1 MLQALE
7 LEEFRALERQII
19 RETGP
24 SLRASQTLRQ
34 SQSHLQRVGS
44 SRTMLPRQQ
53 GAPQPATPA
62 DLPRYAG
69 KQQPHG
75 LGHGSSGSSVQPAQ
89 QGVRGSLRGKG
100 QQGGQQDDVS
110 APSQPQASIW
120 QQARQAVA
128 GTWPMGQEADGH
140 AEAAGDEDECGQAQD
155 WADRPCAENGRPELH
170 ATDYTAGGS
179 FAEAGPPQGLE
190 RVLQAAAGAQGLGH
204 DEDAWE
210 AVSQAESQDAADSTA
225 GRQQQPADRTW
236 VGAALRHSSSLCLWP
251 AGCKGF

>member
-120 QQARQAVA
+120 QQARQA
-128 GTWPMGQEADGH
+128 
-140 AEAAGDEDECGQAQD
+140 
-155 WADRPCAENGRPELH
+155 
-170 ATDYTAGGS
+170 
-179 FAEAGPPQGLE
+179 
-190 RVLQAAAGAQGLGH
+190 AAGAQGLGH
-204 DEDAWE
+204 DEYAWE